1 MVGLWEIKIE
11 DVAATEKVW
20 GPLREMFYFSITL
33 GK

>member
-11 DVAATEKVW
+11 DAAATEKVW
-20 GPLREMFYFSITL
+20 GPLGEMFYLSIIL

>member
-11 DVAATEKVW
+11 GIAATEKVW
-20 GPLREMFYFSITL
+20 GPLREMFYSSIIL

>member
-11 DVAATEKVW
+11 DVAATEKVC
-20 GPLREMFYFSITL
+20 GPLREMFYSSIIP